1 MIRAAQACLALL
13 ALALLPAAA
22 PAPVIIDLT
31 DDFAQVYAATKSLPP
46 AEQVARFRAEV
57 AAQFPA
63 FYSAAR
69 RNRTEA
75 EYDALIAR
83 AFARHA
89 AIEQNFA
96 ARAAVVAGQLADAQA
111 DFAKA
116 FPDMKAMPP
125 TYLVHSL
132 GEMDGGTRDL
142 GGRTV
147 LIFGADVIARAH
159 AADANE
165 RPFFEHELFHVY
177 HTPLMAAC
185 QQVWCA
191 LWEEGLATYVSAVRN
206 PGAKPAELLLPEVDM
221 KLVEVNRTAAVCAV
235 RKRATSTA
243 DADYNALFV
252 GGSNLPGLPE
262 RAGYFVGYLV
272 AAQLGKN
279 ATIQQ
284 MAAWPE
290 AESREKVL
298 ATLADMAPDCPP

>member
-1 MIRAAQACLALL
+1 MTRVAHVCLALL

-31 DDFAQVYAATKSLPP
+31 DDFSRVYAATKALPP
-46 AEQVARFRAEV
+46 AEQVARFKAEV

-69 RNRTEA
+69 RNKTEA
-75 EYDALIAR
+75 EYDAIIAR

-89 AIEQNFA
+89 AIEASFA
-96 ARAAVVAGQLADAQA
+96 ARSAAVAGQLADAQA
-111 DFAKA
+111 DFARA
-116 FPDMKAMPP
+116 FPDLTAMPP
-125 TYLVHSL
+125 IYLVHSL
-132 GEMDGGTRDL
+132 GEMDGGTREL
-142 GGRTV
+142 GGKTV

-159 AADANE
+159 ATDANE

-177 HTPLMAAC
+177 HTPVLAQC

-191 LWEEGLATYVSAVRN
+191 LWEEGLATYVSGVRN
-206 PGAKPAELLLPEVDM
+206 PGAKPAELLLPEADM
-221 KLVEVNRTAAVCAV
+221 KMVEANRTAAVCAV
-235 RKRATSTA
+235 RQRVTSTA

-252 GGSNLPGLPE
+252 GGSTLPGLPE
-262 RAGYFVGYLV
+262 RAGYFVGFQV
-272 AAQLGKN
+272 AEQLGKT

-290 AESREKVL
+290 AVAREKVL
-298 ATLADMAPDCPP
+298 ATLADMAPDCPH